1 MNILFDRAPTERKR
15 RSATEK
21 ILDISFIRLTQI
33 LAFSVAG
40 VLIWIAIQVG
50 IQAQPAIQELGFSFL
65 TTSAWNPPAPKFGV
79 LPMIYGTIISSL
91 IALLIAFPIG
101 LASAIVLSEDFFPQS
116 WRQILTFMIELLAAI
131 PSVVYG
137 LWGIYVLIPFLKPIG
152 SWLHDNWG
160 WLPLGSYSL
169 CRSRNVTRWINFSSH
184 DLTFFDGNCQRF
196 TRFCPEQFACSLLCC
211 GIYSLANDFQRSD
224 SRLLFR
230 YYRRD
235 DVGVRKGVRRNHG
248 SYSRHWQ

>member
-1 MNILFDRAPTERKR
+1 MNILFDHAPTERKR
-15 RSATEK
+15 RSANEK

-101 LASAIVLSEDFFPQS
+101 LASAIVLSEDFLPQS

-137 LWGIYVLIPFLKPIG
+137 LWEIYVLIPFLKPIG

-160 WLPLGSYSL
+160 WLPL
-169 CRSRNVTRWINFSSH
+169 SSVCFLH
-184 DLTFFDGNCQRF
+184 LM
-196 TRFCPEQFACSLLCC
+196 
-211 GIYSLANDFQRSD
+211 IKLAGKRII
-224 SRLLFR
+224 
-230 YYRRD
+230 
-235 DVGVRKGVRRNHG
+235 
-248 SYSRHWQ
+248 